1 MLTKIASVLNWKGRE
16 VWSVPACGTVREALG
31 TMVEKRIEALVVLSD
46 GKLAGIL
53 TERDCARRVTLQGRD
68 PSRVR
73 VSDVMTSPAVFVTEQ
88 HTIGDCMRIMS
99 ARDLAHLPVLDGDEV
114 VGVLSM
120 GDLVASLVRERDDAI
135 RHLEA
140 YIAGAYPA

>member
-1 MLTKIASVLNWKGRE
+1 MLTTIESVLNGKGRD
-16 VWSVPACGTVREALG
+16 VWSVPAGATVREALSA
-31 TMVEKRIEALVVLSD
+31 MVEKEIEALVVLSD
-46 GKLAGIL
+46 DRLVGVL
-53 TERDCARRVTLQGRD
+53 TERDCARRVTLPGRD

-73 VSDVMTSPAVFVTEQ
+73 VRDVMTSPAVFVTER

-99 ARDLAHLPVLDGDEV
+99 ERGFAHLPVLDGDEL
-114 VGVLSM
+114 VGVISM

-140 YIAGAYPA
+140 YITGTYPA

>member
-1 MLTKIASVLNWKGRE
+1 MLTTIESVLNWKGRD
-16 VWSVPACGTVREALG
+16 VWWVRACDTVREALSA
-31 TMVEKRIEALVVLSD
+31 MVEKRIEALVVLSD
-46 GKLAGIL
+46 GKVVGVV

-99 ARDLAHLPVLDGDEV
+99 ARQLAHLPVLDGDEL
-114 VGVLSM
+114 VGVISM

-135 RHLEA
+135 KHLEA
-140 YIAGAYPA
+140 YITGAYPA